1 MPGRLEAAL
10 RAGFITL
17 LLGFFCTAALATPAL
32 AAAPD
37 FGHTHPHGTEG
48 HLHPLNLVLGGAAP
62 PPPVVSVQRMLVEGR
77 TLLLPASPN
86 VPAEAPA
93 STRSRAPPAQTSR

>member
-1 MPGRLEAAL
+1 MPERLRKAL

-17 LLGFFCTAALATPAL
+17 LLGFFGTAALTTPVL

-37 FGHTHPHGTEG
+37 FGHTHPHGTPH
-48 HLHPLNLVLGGAAP
+48 HLHPLNLVLGGTA
-62 PPPVVSVQRMLVEGR
+62 PPPVVSVSPTPYEGR
-77 TLLLPASPN
+77 APLPLASPY